1 MSRLRA
7 LRAAFGIDR
16 QATDIA
22 DGLSVAWS
30 RENVGKI
37 LSAMKKAGQS
47 YRGPRGVMGPLYNLS
62 RIARRA
68 FAPVVKRPKINGLNG
83 SPDQP

>member
-1 MSRLRA
+1 MSRLNA
-7 LRAAFGIDR
+7 LRAAFGFDK

-37 LSAMKKAGQS
+37 LSAMKRAGQS
-47 YRGPRGVMGPLYNLS
+47 YKGPRGVMGPLFNLS
-62 RIARRA
+62 RVARRA
-68 FAPVVKRPKINGLNG
+68 FFPQIKRTSNNGLNG
-83 SPDQP
+83 SPDRP

>member
-7 LRAAFGIDR
+7 LRAAFGFDR
-16 QATDIA
+16 HATDIA

-37 LSAMKKAGQS
+37 LSAMKRAGQS

-62 RIARRA
+62 RVARRA
-68 FAPVVKRPKINGLNG
+68 FSSPIKRPKINGLNG
-83 SPDQP
+83 APDQP

>member
-7 LRAAFGIDR
+7 LRAAFGFDR
-16 QATDIA
+16 HATDIA

-37 LSAMKKAGQS
+37 LSAMKRAGQS
-47 YRGPRGVMGPLYNLS
+47 YRGPRGVMGPLFNLS

-68 FAPVVKRPKINGLNG
+68 FAPVAKRAKMNGLNG
-83 SPDQP
+83 TPDQP

>member
-1 MSRLRA
+1 MSKLRA
-7 LRAAFGIDR
+7 LRAAFGFDR

-37 LSAMKKAGQS
+37 LSAMKRAGAS

-68 FAPVVKRPKINGLNG
+68 FAPMMVRNRPDGLTKM
-83 SPDQP
+83 PDQP